1 MIFKNDIGKW
11 SKISPE
17 MGQNWSIKVERKNI
31 QYIKLNYFDLQ
42 QFYEI
47 FMEKLRYLEYNIK
60 LLV

>member
-1 MIFKNDIGKW
+1 MIKNDIGKW
-11 SKISPE
+11 SKIGPE
-17 MGQNWSIKVERKNI
+17 MGQNRSIKVKKNI
-31 QYIKLNYFDLQ
+31 QYSKLNYFDLQ

>member
-1 MIFKNDIGKW
+1 MIKNDIGKW
-11 SKISPE
+11 SKIGPE
-17 MGQNWSIKVERKNI
+17 MGQNWSTKVKNI
-31 QYIKLNYFDLQ
+31 QYIKLNYHDLQ